1 MSELSLT
8 LEEPRGDEGR
18 VAKAAPVRPQS
29 SVSVATG
36 LVGAAAVS
44 LMVLLL
50 ATLDLSLEA
59 KIFAC
64 FAAAALPM
72 MLWSIL
78 VEKVHLRPSTGLAA
92 VRQRDYAASLRN
104 AGTKLLGLAVTFGLI
119 AVFYWSF
126 RFYASGDQAMY
137 FGFLQEALPYLFLIA
152 LPYLF
157 AVDLYMVEPED
168 GLWHMGRAVMGR
180 WGEVDG
186 AKLRDHF
193 RAWTIKAFFLAF
205 LAPIVAGSVANATGL
220 FTNHPF
226 DTVVSTVIWLVQ
238 VMFFYDVIF
247 GTIGYI
253 LTFRPLDSH
262 IRSANPHLAAWVA
275 ALSCYPP
282 FILMGTGG
290 PLDYRMN
297 TQEWMVWFQGHDAVL
312 LAWGSG
318 LVLLTAVYA
327 WATVIFGMRFSN
339 LTHRGILTNG
349 PYRFFKHPAYVSK
362 NLFWWGVHMPFI
374 AVTTSL
380 DAWQNVLLIL
390 VTNLVY
396 YLRAKTEERHLRAD
410 PVYRQY
416 EAWIAQNGI
425 VAPITGPLD
434 RALSRLFG
442 LGPRQV

>member
-1 MSELSLT
+1 MSEVSLT
-8 LEEPRGDEGR
+8 LEEPGGQASR
-18 VAKAAPVRPQS
+18 AANAAPVRPES
-29 SVSVATG
+29 TVSVATG
-36 LVGAAAVS
+36 FVGAVAVS

-50 ATLDLSLEA
+50 ATLDLSIGV
-59 KIFAC
+59 KILAC
-64 FAAAALPM
+64 FAAASLPM
-72 MLWSIL
+72 MLWSVL
-78 VEKVHLRPSTGLAA
+78 VEKVHLRPSTGLAT
-92 VRQRDYAASLRN
+92 VRQRDHAASLRN
-104 AGTKLLGLAVTFGLI
+104 AGTKLLGLAATFALI

-126 RFYASGDQAMY
+126 RFYASGAQAMY
-137 FGFLQEALPYLFLIA
+137 FAFLQEALPYLLLLA

-157 AVDLYMVEPED
+157 VVDLYMVEPKD
-168 GLWHMGRAVMGR
+168 GLWQMGRLVMGR
-180 WGEVDG
+180 WREIDGERL
-186 AKLRDHF
+186 KDHF

-205 LAPIVAGSVANATGL
+205 LAPIVAESVASATGL

-226 DTVVSTVIWLVQ
+226 DSIVTTVVWLVQ

-312 LAWGSG
+312 LAWGAA
-318 LVLLTAVYA
+318 LVLLTAIYA

-349 PYRFFKHPAYVSK
+349 PYRYFKHPAYVSK

-374 AVTTSL
+374 STTTPL

-425 VAPITGPLD
+425 IVSFTGPLD

-442 LGPRQV
+442 LQPKG